1 MTNLKPTDFFR
12 DDILKNNYG
21 GIKSAFKG
29 RADWVVRVKK
39 SDLVSSKLKII
50 DSNVT
55 GDGNRKIYAYENEIN
70 VDSSD
75 VFDKPKCYRAK

>member
-21 GIKSAFKG
+21 GINSAFKG

-39 SDLVSSKLKII
+39 SDLNKSKLKNV
-50 DSNVT
+50 DANVT
-55 GDGNRKIYAYENEIN
+55 KDDSRQIFVYEDIVN
-70 VDSSD
+70 VNSSD
-75 VFDKPKCYRAK
+75 VFDKPKCYRA